1 MNTIDVS
8 GYSAEWVAKALAC
21 LKRDGEVTLALGT
34 HCVIPKWHED
44 GNNET
49 RLVQAAAKLKEN
61 GK

>member
-1 MNTIDVS
+1 MTTIDVT

-44 GNNET
+44 DKNET
-49 RLVQAAAKLKEN
+49 RLVQAAAKLKETR
-61 GK
+61 K